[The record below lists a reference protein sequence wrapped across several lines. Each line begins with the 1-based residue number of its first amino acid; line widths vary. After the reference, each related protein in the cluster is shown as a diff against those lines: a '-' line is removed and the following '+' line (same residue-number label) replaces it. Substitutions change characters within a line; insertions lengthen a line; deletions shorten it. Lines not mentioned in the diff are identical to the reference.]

1 MRKPSTIR
9 LGLVATARG
18 GTGFPERLQGGTE
31 GIPFIK
37 VSDMNL
43 PGNERYIHTAN
54 NYISPEKVKKLGA
67 RVFSKGD
74 IVFAKVGAALLLNR
88 RRVLTQPTL
97 IDNNLM
103 AVTPESLD
111 GEFLR
116 QFLLGFDMADLVQ
129 VGALPSI
136 NQSQVHNI
144 LIPEFSNEEQRG
156 IAEVLSALDEE
167 IEATEAL
174 IRKKTAVKRA
184 LAMTLMPKPHGLVG
198 ANWRETSFGALVV
211 SVREKFLPTEQ
222 ERTVPCVNLEDVPE
236 GEGRISGFTSAADN
250 LSTKTAFKKG
260 DILFGKL
267 RPYLRKFA
275 ITPFDGVCTTEI
287 LVFRAVKDVDPD
299 FVFQLVASDAF
310 IEHNVASSYGTKM
323 PRTDWRTAASF
334 PVALPSL
341 AEQRVI
347 GQTLSAA
354 DAELAGLRTEAAKLR
369 LQKQGLM
376 KDLLTGAVRV

>member
-1 MRKPSTIR
+1 MSNTLGWINKSLGDLGDYINGYPFSPGQLGGDGIPVIR
-9 LGLVATARG
+9 IQQLNNPE
-18 GTGFPERLQGGTE
+18 GFFDFTKAAVPERNHIDTGDLIFSWSGTL
-31 GIPFIK
+31 K
-37 VSDMNL
+37 VSRWKH
-43 PGNERYIHTAN
+43 G
-54 NYISPEKVKKLGA
+54 
-67 RVFSKGD
+67 
-74 IVFAKVGAALLLNR
+74 FAYLNQH
-88 RRVLTQPTL
+88 LFK
-97 IDNNLM
+97 
-103 AVTPESLD
+103 VTPKKWVNS
-111 GEFLR
+111 EFLR
-116 QFLLGFDMADLVQ
+116 HSIEY
-129 VGALPSI
+129 ALEELTKVSHGSTMKHI
-136 NQSQVHNI
+136 QRGELDGHI
-144 LIPEFSNEEQRG
+144 LAVPASMEEQRG
-156 IAEVLSALDEE
+156 IAEVLSALDEQ

-184 LAMTLMPKPHGLVG
+184 LAMTLMTKPHGLVG

-222 ERTVPCVNLEDVPE
+222 ARTVQCVNLEDLPE

-275 ITPFDGVCTTEI
+275 VTPFDGVCTTEI
-287 LVFRAVKDVDPD
+287 LVLRAVKDVDPD
-299 FVFQLVASDAF
+299 FVFQVVASDAF

-354 DAELAGLRTEAAKLR
+354 DAELEELRAEAAKLR